1 MTGNAINPTKPFW
14 RCWTTLESGEPFDS
28 IKVFLKYISKQ
39 PAKEELQIGSVGLQ
53 LDQGV
58 PSRISSGSS
67 PEKVSR

>member
-14 RCWTTLESGEPFDS
+14 RCWTTLELGEPFDG
-28 IKVFLKYISKQ
+28 INVFLKYISKQ

>member
-1 MTGNAINPTKPFW
+1 MTSDAIKPTKPFW
-14 RCWTTLESGEPFDS
+14 RCWTTLESGEPS
-28 IKVFLKYISKQ
+28 RHSSNISQKQ
-39 PAKEELQIGSVGLQ
+39 LAKEELQIGSVGFQ